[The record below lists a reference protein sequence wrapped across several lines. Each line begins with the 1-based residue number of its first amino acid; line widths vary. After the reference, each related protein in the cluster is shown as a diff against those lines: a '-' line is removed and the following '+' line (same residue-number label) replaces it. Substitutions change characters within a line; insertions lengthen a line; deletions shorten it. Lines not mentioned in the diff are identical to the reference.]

1 MYDVVHKCHASEFE
15 LFFIMDN
22 TLSDTDRY
30 QETMFKYLRNE
41 YFTDVTLV
49 SDDFQ
54 KFAAH
59 KILLSAASPVLESL
73 LLIDPEM
80 QSSHTILP
88 LRGYEGHEVQSLLKF
103 IYAQNVTQEM
113 TMDLGFQKLLTEL
126 KVRGWNCN
134 KVILNE
140 KKETSDKDTVDKMR
154 EEFRVLNSN
163 NITMKVTVAEKNSIV
178 GQGSSISEMK
188 KYGTR
193 SNQNILQKPKFI
205 SSNYPKEKR
214 LEDST
219 KTKYPLEAKRNISCS
234 VIQRNIISKGQDHDE
249 VDDNNSEA
257 KPEDE
262 IVQHPQKQ
270 QHQCDKCD
278 QFYPTKTNL
287 EIHKKCVHDM
297 VRYPCSKCPFQAS
310 STSYLHL
317 HEAGFHQGIT
327 HNCKLCEYKGK
338 SVSILKRHIKVIH
351 EGLRFYCDECPEK
364 FTASGQLKRHQYKKH
379 GHNQLRFKNK
389 AIYK

>member
-113 TMDLGFQKLLTEL
+113 TMDLGLQKLLTEL

-134 KVILNE
+134 KVNLNE
-140 KKETSDKDTVDKMR
+140 KQENSDKDTVDKMK

-163 NITMKVTVAEKNSIV
+163 NITMKVTVAKKNSIV
-178 GQGSSISEMK
+178 GQGTSISEMK

-193 SNQNILQKPKFI
+193 SKQNILQKPIII
-205 SSNYPKEKR
+205 SSNYPKEKV
-214 LEDST
+214 LEDSS
-219 KTKYPLEAKRNISCS
+219 KTKDPLEAKRIMSCS
-234 VIQRNIISKGQDHDE
+234 VIKRNIIPKGQEHGK
-249 VDDNNSEA
+249 VDYDNSEA

-262 IVQHPQKQ
+262 IVQQPQKQ
-270 QHQCDKCD
+270 QHKCDKCD

-287 EIHKKCVHDM
+287 EIHKKCVHDL

-310 STSYLHL
+310 STSYLYL

-379 GHNQLRFKNK
+379 GRDQLRFKNK